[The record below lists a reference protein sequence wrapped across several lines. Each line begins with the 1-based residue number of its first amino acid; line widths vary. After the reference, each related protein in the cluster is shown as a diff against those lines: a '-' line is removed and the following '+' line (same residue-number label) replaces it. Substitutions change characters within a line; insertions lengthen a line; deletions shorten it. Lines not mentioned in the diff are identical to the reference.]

1 MLKKKEKNQHGV
13 ISNVFFLLK
22 IMFRISPGLVIGE
35 ILTDIITTL
44 PDRLISVIG
53 IKYVI
58 DQIDKPDG
66 IRKIFIALAIIIFDD
81 ASLWFL
87 GMSFVVI
94 GIISLYLINH

>member
-1 MLKKKEKNQHGV
+1 MFKKKDKNQHGV

-35 ILTDIITTL
+35 ILNDILTTL

-58 DQIDKPDG
+58 DQIGKPDG
-66 IRKIFIALAIIIFDD
+66 IRNIIVAL
-81 ASLWFL
+81 
-87 GMSFVVI
+87 VN
-94 GIISLYLINH
+94 ISAYTPFFSISSA